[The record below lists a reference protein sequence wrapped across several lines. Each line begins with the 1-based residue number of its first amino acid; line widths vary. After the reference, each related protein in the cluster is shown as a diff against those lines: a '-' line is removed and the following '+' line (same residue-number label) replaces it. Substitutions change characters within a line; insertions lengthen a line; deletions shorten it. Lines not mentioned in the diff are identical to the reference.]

1 MREGGDP
8 PDERY
13 SQIAA
18 MLVRRAWRDG
28 SPDSAEAPPPR
39 VIGAVARELGARGRR
54 RLATRWA
61 GVGLASASAVA
72 AGAWLMWS
80 LNRPD
85 PISSSH
91 LAAGSPHRSE
101 ARTPSP
107 AARAPRSLRLRR
119 NVGLG
124 QGTAVPPPD
133 RPLAA
138 GDSVVAS
145 GTGPATIVG
154 DEGTSLVVERGGRLR
169 VVEADA
175 TRRFSLTQ
183 GAVRA
188 QVMPLQASERF
199 IIDTEDTEIEVHGTR
214 FRVSLASSSA
224 GCPQG
229 NVTRV
234 EVSEGVVTVAW
245 SGHDEKLLPGDHWS
259 SDCPRA
265 SPSARSVSAAAAI
278 ASTGQNATERG
289 PRRKTSR
296 SDPAGRMGQPRRTVE
311 AAAIDQ
317 AQSDP
322 ASLAAPPSDLAAQ
335 NQLFSSAVRAR
346 RNGRVT
352 DSLGLFVRFLREYP
366 ASSLVES
373 ALVQR
378 LRLLASTDHRAAAD
392 AATDYLSRFPNGFAR
407 EEADRVL
414 ATPSDR
420 LTP

>member
-1 MREGGDP
+1 
-8 PDERY
+8 
-13 SQIAA
+13 
-18 MLVRRAWRDG
+18 MLVRRAWRDE
-28 SPDSAEAPPPR
+28 SLPSAGAPPPG

-72 AGAWLMWS
+72 AGVWLMWS
-80 LNRPD
+80 LNRPG

-91 LAAGSPHRSE
+91 LAAGPPQRSE
-101 ARTPSP
+101 SRTPSP

-124 QGTAVPPPD
+124 QGTAGPQPD
-133 RPLAA
+133 RQLAA
-138 GDSVVAS
+138 GDTVVAS

-154 DEGTSLVVERGGRLR
+154 EEGTSLVVEGGSQLR
-169 VVEADA
+169 VVEAGA

-188 QVMPLQASERF
+188 RVMPLQAGERF
-199 IIDTEDTEIEVHGTR
+199 IIDTDDAEVEVHGTR
-214 FRVSLASSSA
+214 FRVSLASAAA
-224 GCPQG
+224 GCPRG
-229 NVTRV
+229 IVTKV

-245 SGHDEKLLPGDHWS
+245 SGHDEKLLRGDHWS

-265 SPSARSVSAAAAI
+265 RPSARSVSAAAAI
-278 ASTGQNATERG
+278 AATGQNARERG

-296 SDPAGRMGQPRRTVE
+296 SELAGRTGQSRRTVE
-311 AAAIDQ
+311 AAAIDR

-322 ASLAAPPSDLAAQ
+322 ASLATPPSDLAAQ
-335 NQLFSSAVRAR
+335 NELFSSAVRAR
-346 RNGRVT
+346 RDGRVS
-352 DSLGLFVRFLREYP
+352 DSLALFVRFLREYP

-378 LRLLASTDHRAAAD
+378 LRLLASTDHGAAAA

-407 EEADRVL
+407 EEAEKVL
-414 ATPSDR
+414 AAASDR
-420 LTP
+420 LTL

>member
-18 MLVRRAWRDG
+18 MLVRRAWKDG
-28 SPDSAEAPPPR
+28 APDSAEGPPLH

-72 AGAWLMWS
+72 AGVWLMWS

-91 LAAGSPHRSE
+91 LAVGPPQRGE
-101 ARTPSP
+101 ARAPSP

-119 NVGLG
+119 SVGPG
-124 QGTAVPPPD
+124 QGTAVSPPD
-133 RPLAA
+133 RQLAA
-138 GDSVVAS
+138 EDNVVAS
-145 GTGPATIVG
+145 ETGPATIVG
-154 DEGTSLVVERGGRLR
+154 DEGTSLVVEPGGRLR

-175 TRRFSLTQ
+175 TRRFRLTQ

-188 QVMPLQASERF
+188 QVMPLQAGERF
-199 IIDTEDTEIEVHGTR
+199 IIDTEDAEVEVHGTR
-214 FRVSLASSSA
+214 FRVSLASSEA
-224 GCPQG
+224 GCPRG
-229 NVTRV
+229 IATKV

-245 SGHDEKLLPGDHWS
+245 SGHDVELLPGDSWS

-265 SPSARSVSAAAAI
+265 RPSPRSVSAAAAI
-278 ASTGQNATERG
+278 AATEQNARERG
-289 PRRKTSR
+289 PRRKTS
-296 SDPAGRMGQPRRTVE
+296 
-311 AAAIDQ
+311 
-317 AQSDP
+317 
-322 ASLAAPPSDLAAQ
+322 PSDLAAQ

-346 RNGRVT
+346 RSGRVS
-352 DSLGLFVRFLREYP
+352 DSLGLFGRFLREYP

-378 LRLLASTDHRAAAD
+378 LRLLTATEHGAAAA

-407 EEADRVL
+407 EEAEKVL